1 MFCIIQRKDY
11 KKSEQ
16 FLHLALRTAYDIQHH
31 QARKYIIDEVYP
43 HFLILSKNVII
54 SISDKK
60 KLIQMANNAFES
72 GNLHKAEN
80 LFKEMIKLLLADGM
94 QPDELP
100 IIHISAKLAS
110 LYAHFHDDVKASQG
124 FKFCANHLETKINQQ
139 LVEDFDTLAVYSL
152 VLSWFGEFV
161 YARGKLTESIALF
174 KKSHDINVRING
186 PQHPHSLLQLN
197 YLANSYSALSRHDE
211 AIECLSSAI
220 LLTSKKQSEEQ
231 DQDPLPYLYINLANV
246 YLTKLTSNLFP
257 STVDSE
263 SLLKVAF
270 ESCQEGL
277 RLARKLG
284 NRDALIEAE
293 KCMNKIKKYQLK

>member
-1 MFCIIQRKDY
+1 MAGVASFLRNDSDHEQTGEEKIIYMIKLAKLSHQRKDY

-31 QARKYIIDEVYP
+31 QARKYIIDE
-43 HFLILSKNVII
+43 
-54 SISDKK
+54 
-60 KLIQMANNAFES
+60 MANNAFES
-72 GNLHKAEN
+72 GNLHKAEH

-124 FKFCANHLETKINQQ
+124 FKFCAHHLETKINQQ

-186 PQHPHSLLQLN
+186 PQHPHFLLQLN

-246 YLTKLTSNLFP
+246 YLTKLTN
-257 STVDSE
+257 
-263 SLLKVAF
+263 AF
-270 ESCQEGL
+270 
-277 RLARKLG
+277 
-284 NRDALIEAE
+284 IEAE
-293 KCMNKIKKYQLK
+293 KCMNKIKKYHDFVKNRKTISVKNIYLVSIETKTILLMSSF